1 MTDRPWSLFSS
12 MKEFECGK
20 VDELLDSYLS
30 GELTVETNHAILRH
44 LRHCL
49 GCKSALEAQ
58 EALREA
64 VRRVAARVP
73 EPSPAAEERLR
84 GLLATIPASGD
95 RRGRLAIVVGLL
107 AAAIVVIA
115 GVFSSGILRVD
126 RYAQPMGVQ
135 VRCTLKRTWPA
146 VAPDTEELVREA
158 GPEWADAVRLAVP
171 RLAGYRVL
179 SAHKCLA
186 GDAKSFHLVL
196 RRDQD
201 SKAVDNVSVVVAQAT
216 RRGDSPEHDTF
227 AGAWVKGFYVV
238 EAPAGARIV
247 FVVSPRGRAEGVAVA
262 RAVLPGILAG
272 HAADLS

>member
-1 MTDRPWSLFSS
+1 MTDRPWSLFSN

-49 GCKSALEAQ
+49 GCKSELEAQ

-64 VRRVAARVP
+64 VRRVATRVP
-73 EPSPAAEERLR
+73 EPSPGVEDRLR
-84 GLLATIPASGD
+84 GLLATTPDSGG
-95 RRGRLAIVVGLL
+95 RGRHAIMAGLL
-107 AAAIVVIA
+107 AAAIVIIA
-115 GVFSSGILRVD
+115 GIFASGILRAD
-126 RYAQPMGVQ
+126 RYAQPVGVQ
-135 VRCTLKRTWPA
+135 VRCTLERTWPT

-171 RLAGYRVL
+171 RLAGYQVL

-196 RRDQD
+196 RRGQD
-201 SKAVDNVSVVVAQAT
+201 SKAEDYVSVVVARPAK
-216 RRGDSPEHDTF
+216 RRDSAENDTF
-227 AGAWVKGFYVV
+227 PGDWVKGFYIL
-238 EAPAGARIV
+238 EAPAGEQVV
-247 FVVSPRGRAEGVAVA
+247 FVVSPHGRTEGVAVA

-272 HAADLS
+272 HAADPS